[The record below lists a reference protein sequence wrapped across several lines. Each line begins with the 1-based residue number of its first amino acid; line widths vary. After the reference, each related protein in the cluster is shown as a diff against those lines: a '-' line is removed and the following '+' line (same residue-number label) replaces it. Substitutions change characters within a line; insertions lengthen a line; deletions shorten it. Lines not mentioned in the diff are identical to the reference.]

1 MARNNNGNNNNELN
15 DFLLGSENNAGKLA
29 VIAGIV
35 TTLGDALATMAA
47 VLALEEAAQAQ
58 NSNGNGG
65 NSGNGVSMDQFKEL
79 EKQGRN
85 PLDYFNN
92 FYTFQDNPK
101 YYLTQEEYDLLKEV
115 LL

>member
-1 MARNNNGNNNNELN
+1 MAGNNNGNNNNQLN
-15 DFLLGSENNAGKLA
+15 EFLLGSENNAGKLA

-65 NSGNGVSMDQFKEL
+65 NGVSMDQFKEL
-79 EKQGRN
+79 EKQVR
-85 PLDYFNN
+85 
-92 FYTFQDNPK
+92 
-101 YYLTQEEYDLLKEV
+101 YLTKEMNKLKYPKQ
-115 LL
+115 

>member
-1 MARNNNGNNNNELN
+1 MPINNNGNNNNELN
-15 DFLLGSENNAGKLA
+15 QFLQGNENNAAKLA

-65 NSGNGVSMDQFKEL
+65 HGVSMDQFKEL
-79 EKQGRN
+79 EKQVR
-85 PLDYFNN
+85 
-92 FYTFQDNPK
+92 
-101 YYLTQEEYDLLKEV
+101 YLTKEMNKLKYPKQ
-115 LL
+115 

>member
-58 NSNGNGG
+58 NSNGN
-65 NSGNGVSMDQFKEL
+65 SGNGVSMDQFKEL
-79 EKQGRN
+79 EKQVR
-85 PLDYFNN
+85 
-92 FYTFQDNPK
+92 
-101 YYLTQEEYDLLKEV
+101 YLTKEMNKLKYPK
-115 LL
+115 